1 MRTLTVSFSANSQGS
16 SDGEPDWV
24 YVYLRPTELMSLHLR
39 QDIIAHALSGSHWVS
54 WEGRDIFLEQ
64 SQTLRLSAGKALI
77 DGTGVLQ
84 LALAPA
90 PQETLK
96 RLGQWCIAP
105 LLPSRVQP
113 LRIEIR

>member
-24 YVYLRPTELMSLHLR
+24 YIYLRPTELMSLHLR
-39 QDIIAHALSGSHWVS
+39 QDIIAYALSGSHWVS
-54 WEGRDIFLEQ
+54 WEGRDMLLEQ
-64 SQTLRLSAGKALI
+64 SQSLRLSAGKALI

-90 PQETLK
+90 PQETIK
-96 RLGQWCIAP
+96 RLGQWRIAP
-105 LLPSRVQP
+105 LLPSRALP